1 MINPQTKHVCV
12 IEEGAA
18 PGLVTLAAGSA
29 DLLADKSAGRT
40 SSLPLEPF
48 TFKAA

>member
-12 IEEGAA
+12 IGAGTL
-18 PGLVTLAAGSA
+18 GLTLAAGSA
-29 DLLADKSAGRT
+29 DLLVDKLAGRT

-48 TFKAA
+48 TFKSA